1 MIYKKTRESD
11 FFLVL
16 VIALILLTVNSCKE
30 KQGKKLFQEL
40 SAKETGITFENTV
53 IQNGENNVL
62 NYSYYFN
69 GGGVAVGDINNDGL
83 PDVYFSGN
91 LVPNKLYLNK
101 NNFEFEDITEQAGV
115 AVTEGWKTGVTM
127 ADVNQDGWLDIYVCR
142 SAMSDSTLRTNLLF
156 INNKDLTFSEQS
168 KEAGVDDNSYTSQAS
183 FFDYDKD
190 NDLDLFVLNHSLP
203 KYARL
208 SNVVVNRKQKGS
220 KFGSKLYQNNGGK
233 FTDVS
238 EKSGIIN
245 NVLSFGLGVA
255 VSDLNGDG
263 WSDLYISNDFNEDDY
278 LYLNNKD
285 GTFRNEI
292 KKATGHI
299 SLFSMGSDVA
309 DINNDG
315 FPDLVT
321 LDMMPISNERIKLSS
336 GDDNYDKYQIL
347 IDGGF
352 HHQTMR
358 NMLQLNNGDGTFSEI
373 GQLAGLSN
381 TDWSWAPLFADF
393 DGDGWKDLLV
403 TNGYEKDFTN
413 MQFLKFT
420 VDERINASQTGVA
433 PDMKTILDKMPSI
446 EEGNF
451 LFKNNG
457 NLTFNNN
464 SNEWGISRKFKSN
477 GAAYADLDKDGDLD
491 LVISTMNQPSII
503 YRNNSIENS
512 KAVFLTVDLFKF
524 NPTLIVT
531 GTKVIVY
538 AGGKTQHQE
547 YSSTRGFQSSMV
559 VPMIVGLDS
568 VEKVDSIRVIWPDDK
583 TQLFVTIPSRTVLTP
598 SHDEAKELYVYP
610 TSPKPLFSEIESLD
624 WKHTPAGANDFKRQ
638 FLIPRMY
645 STTGPK
651 IISGDANK
659 DGLIDFYT
667 CGPQHQSGALF
678 LQQQNGNFKLKK
690 VTAFEVDKEYQD
702 EDAVF
707 FDADKD
713 GDQDLYV
720 VSGGYAFEQNDP
732 LLQDRLYLNDGS
744 GEFKKSTGRLPA
756 ELLAGTCVEVID
768 VDGDQDLDLFIGS
781 RLVPGQYPISPKSL
795 FLINDGKGNFTNSIE
810 EIMPDLVSAGMVC
823 DAIVTDLNMDSKPDL
838 VVVGEWTSIK
848 VLINQ
853 DGLLKEETDKWFSSS
868 TKGWWNC
875 IIANDFDKDGDTDLV
890 VGNYGL
896 NNQFNVSVENPATL
910 IYKDFNNDGQV
921 DPFFCYYINGK
932 SYPYASRDEAL
943 GQVSFLKPRFPDYT
957 SYANATIETI
967 FTEKELKNVTTL
979 QADILKTVYLENK
992 GNRFEI
998 IELPIQAQFSPVH
1011 TMATSDVDKDGDQD
1025 IVMAGNETFV
1035 RARIGKT
1042 DANKGFVFLNDGKGK
1057 FTYVPQNKSGLN
1069 LGGDIRQ
1076 LLFIPTK
1083 DRTDLLVGE
1092 IGKAIRTFTLTNK
1105 TYSDSI
1111 SQ

>member
-1 MIYKKTRESD
+1 MIYNKTRRLD
-11 FFLVL
+11 FFSALVMAF
-16 VIALILLTVNSCKE
+16 VLLAINSCKE
-30 KQGKKLFQEL
+30 KQGAKLFQEL

-69 GGGVAVGDINNDGL
+69 GGGVALGDINNDGFS
-83 PDVYFSGN
+83 DVYFSGN
-91 LVPNKLYLNK
+91 LLPNKLYLNK
-101 NNFEFEDITEQAGV
+101 GNFEFEDITEQAGV
-115 AVTEGWKTGVTM
+115 AVTEGWKTGITM

-168 KEAGVDDNSYTSQAS
+168 KETGVDDNSYTSHAS

-203 KYARL
+203 KYAGL

-263 WSDLYISNDFNEDDY
+263 WSDLYVSNDFNEEDY
-278 LYLNNKD
+278 LYLNNQD

-292 KKATGHI
+292 KKATGHV

-315 FPDLVT
+315 LPDLVT
-321 LDMMPISNERIKLSS
+321 LDMMPITNERIKLSS

-373 GQLAGLSN
+373 GQLAGISN
-381 TDWSWAPLFADF
+381 TDWSWASLFADF
-393 DGDGWKDLLV
+393 DGDGWKDLFV

-420 VDERINASQTGVA
+420 VDERINARQTGVA

-457 NLTFNNN
+457 NLTFKNN
-464 SNEWGISRKFKSN
+464 SDEWGISRKFKSN

-491 LVISTMNQPSII
+491 LVINTMNQPSII
-503 YRNNSIENS
+503 YRNNSIENN
-512 KAVFLTVDLFKF
+512 KAVFLTVDLFTS
-524 NPTLIVT
+524 NPTMIVT

-538 AGGKTQHQE
+538 ADGKAQHQE
-547 YSSTRGFQSSMV
+547 YSSTRGFQSCMV
-559 VPMIVGLDS
+559 VPMVVGLNN
-568 VEKVDSIRVIWPDDK
+568 VEKADSIRIIWPDYK
-583 TQLFVTIPSRTVLTP
+583 TQLFKNIPARTVLTP
-598 SHDEAKELYVYP
+598 NHDEAKDLYVYS
-610 TSPKPLFSEIESLD
+610 TSPKPLFSEIDSLD
-624 WKHTPAGANDFKRQ
+624 WKHKLAGTNDFKRQ
-638 FLIPRMY
+638 FLLPRMY
-645 STTGPK
+645 SATGPK
-651 IISGDANK
+651 MTSGDVNN
-659 DGLIDFYT
+659 DGLIDFYI

-678 LQQQNGNFKLKK
+678 VQQQNGDFKLKK
-690 VTAFEVDKEYQD
+690 AIPFETDKEHQD

-707 FDADKD
+707 FDADSD
-713 GDQDLYV
+713 GDMDLYV

-732 LLQDRLYLNDGS
+732 LLQDRLYLNDGR
-744 GEFKKSTGRLPA
+744 GEFKKSNGRLPT
-756 ELLAGTCVEVID
+756 ELLAGTCVKVMD
-768 VDGDQDLDLFIGS
+768 VDGDQDLDLFVGS
-781 RLVPGQYPISPKSL
+781 RVVPGQYPLPPQSL
-795 FLINDGKGNFTNSIE
+795 FLINDGEGNFINSMEEIVPDLKGN
-810 EIMPDLVSAGMVC
+810 GMVC

-838 VVVGEWTSIK
+838 VVVGEWTSVK

-853 DGLLKEETDKWFSSS
+853 GGLLKEETDQWFSSS

-875 IIANDFDKDGDTDLV
+875 MIANDFDKDGDTDLV

-910 IYKDFNNDGQV
+910 IYKDFNSDGQV

-957 SYANATIETI
+957 SYANATMETI
-967 FTEKELKNVTTL
+967 FTEAELKDVTTL
-979 QADILKTVYLENK
+979 RADILKTVYLENK
-992 GNRFEI
+992 GNKFEI
-998 IELPIQAQFSPVH
+998 IDLPIQAQFSPVY
-1011 TMATSDVDKDGDQD
+1011 TMAAWDVDQDGDQD
-1025 IVMAGNETFV
+1025 IVMAGNETLV

-1057 FTYVPQNKSGLN
+1057 FTYVPQNKSGLD

-1076 LLFIPTK
+1076 LLFIPAK
-1083 DRTDLLVGE
+1083 DRTHLLVGE
-1092 IGKAIRTFTLTNK
+1092 IGKTIRRFTLDNK
-1105 TYSDSI
+1105 TNSNSTA
-1111 SQ
+1111 Q

>member
-1 MIYKKTRESD
+1 MG
-11 FFLVL
+11 
-16 VIALILLTVNSCKE
+16 
-30 KQGKKLFQEL
+30 Q
-40 SAKETGITFENTV
+40 
-53 IQNGENNVL
+53 
-62 NYSYYFN
+62 
-69 GGGVAVGDINNDGL
+69 
-83 PDVYFSGN
+83 
-91 LVPNKLYLNK
+91 LVPQRDRAAMNALASRAPYLNK
-101 NNFEFEDITEQAGV
+101 GNFEFEDITEQAGV
-115 AVTEGWKTGVTM
+115 AVTEGWKTGITM

-168 KEAGVDDNSYTSQAS
+168 KETGVDDNSYTSHAS

-203 KYARL
+203 KYAGL

-263 WSDLYISNDFNEDDY
+263 WSDLYVSNDFNEEDY
-278 LYLNNKD
+278 LYLNNQD

-292 KKATGHI
+292 KKATGHV

-315 FPDLVT
+315 LPDLVT
-321 LDMMPISNERIKLSS
+321 LDMMPITNERIKLSS

-373 GQLAGLSN
+373 GQLAGISN
-381 TDWSWAPLFADF
+381 TDWSWASLFADF
-393 DGDGWKDLLV
+393 DGDGWKDLFV

-420 VDERINASQTGVA
+420 VDERINARQTGVA

-457 NLTFNNN
+457 NLTFKNN
-464 SNEWGISRKFKSN
+464 SDEWGISRKFKSN

-491 LVISTMNQPSII
+491 LVINTMNQPSII
-503 YRNNSIENS
+503 YRNNSIENN
-512 KAVFLTVDLFKF
+512 KAVFLTVDLFTS
-524 NPTLIVT
+524 NPTMIVT

-538 AGGKTQHQE
+538 ADGKAQHQE
-547 YSSTRGFQSSMV
+547 YSSTRGFQSCMV
-559 VPMIVGLDS
+559 VPMVVGLNN
-568 VEKVDSIRVIWPDDK
+568 VEKADSIRIIWPDYK
-583 TQLFVTIPSRTVLTP
+583 TQLFKNIPARTVLTP
-598 SHDEAKELYVYP
+598 NHDEAKDLYVYS
-610 TSPKPLFSEIESLD
+610 TSPKPLFSEIDSLD
-624 WKHTPAGANDFKRQ
+624 WKHKLAGTNDFKRQ
-638 FLIPRMY
+638 FLLPRMY
-645 STTGPK
+645 SATGPK
-651 IISGDANK
+651 MTSGDVNN
-659 DGLIDFYT
+659 DGLIDFYI

-678 LQQQNGNFKLKK
+678 VQQQNGDFKLKK
-690 VTAFEVDKEYQD
+690 AIPFETDKEHQD

-707 FDADKD
+707 FDADSD
-713 GDQDLYV
+713 GDMDLYV

-732 LLQDRLYLNDGS
+732 LLQDRLYLNDGR
-744 GEFKKSTGRLPA
+744 GEFKKSNGRLPT
-756 ELLAGTCVEVID
+756 ELLAGTCVKVMD
-768 VDGDQDLDLFIGS
+768 VDGDQDLDLFVGS
-781 RLVPGQYPISPKSL
+781 RVVPGQYPLPPQSL
-795 FLINDGKGNFTNSIE
+795 FLINDGEGNFINSMEEIVPDLKGN
-810 EIMPDLVSAGMVC
+810 GMVC

-848 VLINQ
+848 VLINR
-853 DGLLKEETDKWFSSS
+853 GGILIEETDQWFSSS

-875 IIANDFDKDGDTDLV
+875 MIANDFDKDGDTDLV

-910 IYKDFNNDGQV
+910 IYKDFNSDGQV

-957 SYANATIETI
+957 SYANATMETI
-967 FTEKELKNVTTL
+967 FTEAELKDVTTL
-979 QADILKTVYLENK
+979 RADILKTVYLENK
-992 GNRFEI
+992 GNKFEI
-998 IELPIQAQFSPVH
+998 IDLPIQAQFSPVY
-1011 TMATSDVDKDGDQD
+1011 TMAAWDVDQDGDQD
-1025 IVMAGNETFV
+1025 IVMAGNETLV

-1057 FTYVPQNKSGLN
+1057 FTYVPQNKSGLD

-1076 LLFIPTK
+1076 LLFIPAK
-1083 DRTDLLVGE
+1083 DRTHLLVGE
-1092 IGKAIRTFTLTNK
+1092 IGKTIRRFTLDNK
-1105 TYSDSI
+1105 TNSNSTA
-1111 SQ
+1111 Q

>member
-1 MIYKKTRESD
+1 MIYNKTRRLD
-11 FFLVL
+11 FFSALVMAF
-16 VIALILLTVNSCKE
+16 VLLAINSCKE
-30 KQGKKLFQEL
+30 KQGAKLFQEL

-69 GGGVAVGDINNDGL
+69 GGGVALGDINNDGFS
-83 PDVYFSGN
+83 DVYFSGN
-91 LVPNKLYLNK
+91 LLPNKLYLNK
-101 NNFEFEDITEQAGV
+101 GNFEFEDITEQAGV
-115 AVTEGWKTGVTM
+115 AVTEGWKTGITM

-168 KEAGVDDNSYTSQAS
+168 KETGVDDNSYTSHAS

-203 KYARL
+203 KYAGL

-263 WSDLYISNDFNEDDY
+263 WSDLYVSNDFNEEDY
-278 LYLNNKD
+278 LYLNNQD

-292 KKATGHI
+292 KKATGHV

-315 FPDLVT
+315 LPDLVT
-321 LDMMPISNERIKLSS
+321 LDMMPITNERIKLSS

-373 GQLAGLSN
+373 GQLAGISN
-381 TDWSWAPLFADF
+381 TDWSWASLFADF
-393 DGDGWKDLLV
+393 DGDGWKDLFV

-420 VDERINASQTGVA
+420 VDERINARQTGVA

-457 NLTFNNN
+457 NLTFKNN
-464 SNEWGISRKFKSN
+464 SDEWGISRKFKSN

-491 LVISTMNQPSII
+491 LVINTMNQPSII
-503 YRNNSIENS
+503 YRNNSIENN
-512 KAVFLTVDLFKF
+512 KAVFLTVDLFTS
-524 NPTLIVT
+524 NPTMIVT

-538 AGGKTQHQE
+538 ADGKAQHQE
-547 YSSTRGFQSSMV
+547 YSSTRGFQSCMV
-559 VPMIVGLDS
+559 VPMVVGLNN
-568 VEKVDSIRVIWPDDK
+568 VEKADSIRIIWPDYK
-583 TQLFVTIPSRTVLTP
+583 TQLFKNIPARTVLTP
-598 SHDEAKELYVYP
+598 NHDEAKDLYVYS
-610 TSPKPLFSEIESLD
+610 TSPKPLFSEIDSLD
-624 WKHTPAGANDFKRQ
+624 WKHKLAGTNDFKRQ
-638 FLIPRMY
+638 FLLPRMY
-645 STTGPK
+645 SATGPK
-651 IISGDANK
+651 MTSGDVNN
-659 DGLIDFYT
+659 DGLIDFYI

-678 LQQQNGNFKLKK
+678 VQQQNGDFKLKK
-690 VTAFEVDKEYQD
+690 AIPFETDKEHQD

-707 FDADKD
+707 FDADSD
-713 GDQDLYV
+713 GDMDLYV

-732 LLQDRLYLNDGS
+732 LLQDRLYLNDGR
-744 GEFKKSTGRLPA
+744 GEFKKSNGRLPT
-756 ELLAGTCVEVID
+756 ELLAGTCVKVMD
-768 VDGDQDLDLFIGS
+768 VDGDQDLDLFVGS
-781 RLVPGQYPISPKSL
+781 RVVPGQYPLPPQSL
-795 FLINDGKGNFTNSIE
+795 FLINDGEGNFINSMEEIVPDLKGN
-810 EIMPDLVSAGMVC
+810 GMVC

-848 VLINQ
+848 VLINR
-853 DGLLKEETDKWFSSS
+853 GGILIEETDQWFSSS

-875 IIANDFDKDGDTDLV
+875 MIANDFDKDGDTDLV

-910 IYKDFNNDGQV
+910 IYKDFNSDGQV

-957 SYANATIETI
+957 SYANATMETI
-967 FTEKELKNVTTL
+967 FTEAELKDVTTL
-979 QADILKTVYLENK
+979 RADILKTVYLENK
-992 GNRFEI
+992 GNKFEI
-998 IELPIQAQFSPVH
+998 IDLPIQAQFSPVY
-1011 TMATSDVDKDGDQD
+1011 TMAAWDVDQDGDQD
-1025 IVMAGNETFV
+1025 IVMAGNETLV

-1057 FTYVPQNKSGLN
+1057 FTYVPQNKSGLD

-1076 LLFIPTK
+1076 LLFIPAK
-1083 DRTDLLVGE
+1083 DRTHLLVGE
-1092 IGKAIRTFTLTNK
+1092 IGKTIRRFTLDNK
-1105 TYSDSI
+1105 TNSNSTA
-1111 SQ
+1111 Q

>member
-1 MIYKKTRESD
+1 MKIFSTS
-11 FFLVL
+11 
-16 VIALILLTVNSCKE
+16 IAILFMASFMSCNDK
-30 KQGKKLFQEL
+30 GSATLFKEL
-40 SAKETGITFENTV
+40 SAEETGITFENTV
-53 IQNGENNVL
+53 IQNGDNNVL

-91 LVPNKLYLNK
+91 LVSNKLYLNRG
-101 NNFEFEDITEQAGV
+101 NFEFKDITEQAGV
-115 AVTEGWKTGVTM
+115 AVTEGWKTGITM

-168 KEAGVDDNSYTSQAS
+168 KEAGVDDNSYTSHAS

-203 KYARL
+203 KYAGL

-263 WSDLYISNDFNEDDY
+263 WSDLYVSNDFNEEDY
-278 LYLNNKD
+278 LYLNNQD

-292 KKATGHI
+292 KKATGHV

-315 FPDLVT
+315 LPDLVT
-321 LDMMPISNERIKLSS
+321 LDMMPITNERIKLSS

-373 GQLAGLSN
+373 GQLAGISN
-381 TDWSWAPLFADF
+381 TDWSWASLFADF
-393 DGDGWKDLLV
+393 DGDGWKDLFV

-420 VDERINASQTGVA
+420 VDERINARQTGVA

-457 NLTFNNN
+457 NLTFKNN
-464 SNEWGISRKFKSN
+464 SDEWGISRKFKSN

-491 LVISTMNQPSII
+491 LVINTMNQPSII
-503 YRNNSIENS
+503 YRNNSIENN
-512 KAVFLTVDLFKF
+512 KAVFLTVDLFTS
-524 NPTLIVT
+524 NPTMIVT

-538 AGGKTQHQE
+538 ADGKAQHQE
-547 YSSTRGFQSSMV
+547 YSSTRGFQSCMV
-559 VPMIVGLDS
+559 VPMVVGLNN
-568 VEKVDSIRVIWPDDK
+568 VEKADSIRIIWPDYK
-583 TQLFVTIPSRTVLTP
+583 TQLFKNIPARTVLTP
-598 SHDEAKELYVYP
+598 NHDEAKDLYVYS
-610 TSPKPLFSEIESLD
+610 TSPKPLFSEIDSLD
-624 WKHTPAGANDFKRQ
+624 WKHKLAGTNDFKRQ
-638 FLIPRMY
+638 FLLPRMY
-645 STTGPK
+645 SATGPK
-651 IISGDANK
+651 MTSGDVNN
-659 DGLIDFYT
+659 DGLIDFYI

-678 LQQQNGNFKLKK
+678 VQQQNGDFKLKK
-690 VTAFEVDKEYQD
+690 AIPFETDKEHQD

-707 FDADKD
+707 FDADSD
-713 GDQDLYV
+713 GDMDLYV

-732 LLQDRLYLNDGS
+732 LLQDRLYLNDGR
-744 GEFKKSTGRLPA
+744 GEFKKSNGRLPT
-756 ELLAGTCVEVID
+756 ELLAGTCVKVMD
-768 VDGDQDLDLFIGS
+768 VDGDQDLDLFVGS
-781 RLVPGQYPISPKSL
+781 RVVPGQYPLPPQSL
-795 FLINDGKGNFTNSIE
+795 FLINDGEGNFINSMEEIVPDLKGN
-810 EIMPDLVSAGMVC
+810 GMVC

-848 VLINQ
+848 VLINR
-853 DGLLKEETDKWFSSS
+853 GGILIEETDQWFSSS

-875 IIANDFDKDGDTDLV
+875 MIANDFDKDGDTDLV

-910 IYKDFNNDGQV
+910 IYKDFNSDGQV

-957 SYANATIETI
+957 SYANATMETI
-967 FTEKELKNVTTL
+967 FTEAELKDVTTL
-979 QADILKTVYLENK
+979 RADILKTVYLENK
-992 GNRFEI
+992 GNKFEI
-998 IELPIQAQFSPVH
+998 IDLPIQAQFSPVY
-1011 TMATSDVDKDGDQD
+1011 TMAAWDVDQDGDQD
-1025 IVMAGNETFV
+1025 IVMAGNETLV

-1057 FTYVPQNKSGLN
+1057 FTYVPQNKSGLD

-1076 LLFIPTK
+1076 LLFIPAK
-1083 DRTDLLVGE
+1083 DRTHLLVGE
-1092 IGKAIRTFTLTNK
+1092 IGKTIRRFTLDNK
-1105 TYSDSI
+1105 TNSNSTA
-1111 SQ
+1111 Q